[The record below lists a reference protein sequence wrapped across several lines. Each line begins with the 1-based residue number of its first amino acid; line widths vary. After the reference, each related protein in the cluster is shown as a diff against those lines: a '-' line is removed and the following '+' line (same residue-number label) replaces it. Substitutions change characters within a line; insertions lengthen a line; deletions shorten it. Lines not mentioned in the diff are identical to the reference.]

1 MIDVV
6 MRSSSL
12 LSPCQFKDN
21 QRVQAFINADQ
32 QSYQPGG
39 TMQFSLPLNTNLDM
53 TESFVNF
60 ECSIDATGRVDE
72 VGEIYSLKVVAI
84 PAQITNIV
92 GPVATD
98 PGSGAPTAGSLN
110 FLFDGEVSAAI
121 PYNATAAQVL
131 AALLGMKRL
140 VGRGYKIAVSGVDIF
155 PNASNVLIYINN
167 FDVCGQRPQDIA
179 GGLMV
184 VNTANIYTEN
194 PAGRF
199 TPHAV
204 EFVRTQNGALSMPRL
219 ERFQL
224 FHDYVYIQINN
235 ETVYNLVDA
244 NILEAI
250 LVQVDN
256 EFSSSE
262 YYLDGAGRE
271 RGTGFDFVSVT
282 SQAPLA
288 PVITHTW
295 ISRQLK
301 VSLQNIDL
309 FRHILPL
316 KILQNA
322 QLRIYMHLDSASRVL
337 ICSQQTNNTNQSY
350 TLRIPKLHYHGL
362 MLMPAEE
369 AKLIEVKNSEKGLII
384 PFRGWSNF
392 KRALPAGTTN
402 ENIIFNPSQ
411 ANLLGIYF
419 VMFSTDYSGDARNNR
434 KLTTFLKNNIG
445 SYRLKVGEFY
455 FPRDA
460 IRSNTSQISNSEI
473 ISELKNFTE
482 LVTYQRI
489 DGDMFLFNPFWI
501 GDPTSQ
507 GINPTLK
514 AWIPWET
521 DERNQSTIFAVSTS
535 DIGYNDN
542 SGICDYVSLN
552 GVDAKSLA
560 NVQLELTDMT
570 LTNNCIIEIYYLHQD
585 FLVFQGDNF
594 QWKH

>member
-1 MIDVV
+1 MIDTV

-12 LSPCQFKDN
+12 LSPCMFKDN
-21 QRVQAFINADQ
+21 QRTQQFINSDQ
-32 QSYQPGG
+32 QSYAPGG

-53 TESFVNF
+53 TDSFINF

-84 PAQITNIV
+84 PAVITNTV
-92 GPVATD
+92 GPVADDT
-98 PGSGAPTAGSLN
+98 GLGAPTAGSLN
-110 FLFDGEVSAAI
+110 FLFDGEVSSAI

-131 AALLGMKRL
+131 AALQGMKRL
-140 VGRGYKIAVSGVDIF
+140 IGRGYKVAVSGVDIF

-167 FDVCGQRPQDIA
+167 FDVYGQRPQDVA

-184 VNTANIYTEN
+184 INTANIYTQN
-194 PAGRF
+194 PVGRF
-199 TPHAV
+199 TTHAV
-204 EFVRTQNGALSMPRL
+204 EFSRTQDGALSMPRL

-235 ETVYNLVDA
+235 ETIYNLVDA

-256 EFSSSE
+256 EYSSQE
-262 YYLDGAGRE
+262 YILDGAGRE
-271 RGTGFDFVSVT
+271 RGTGFDMVTVVSA
-282 SQAPLA
+282 APAA
-288 PVITHTW
+288 PTITHNW
-295 ISRQLK
+295 VSRQLK
-301 VSLQNIDL
+301 VGLQNIDL

-316 KILQNA
+316 KILSNA
-322 QLRIYMHLDSASRVL
+322 QLRIYMHLDSSSRVL
-337 ICSQQTNNTNQSY
+337 ICSTATNSTNQAY

-362 MLMPAEE
+362 IFSPSEE
-369 AKLIEVKNSEKGLII
+369 EKLIELKNSASGLVI

-392 KRALPAGTTN
+392 KRNLPAGTSS

-411 ANLLGIYF
+411 SNFLGIYF
-419 VMFSTDYSGDARNNR
+419 VMLSTDYAGDARNIR
-434 KLTTFLKNNIG
+434 KITTFLKNNIG
-445 SYRLKVGEFY
+445 SYRLKIGDFY
-455 FPRDA
+455 MPRDA
-460 IRSNTSQISNSEI
+460 IRSNVSQVSNSEI

-489 DGDMFLFNPFWI
+489 DGDMFLFNPFWL
-501 GDPTSQ
+501 GDVTAQ
-507 GINPTLK
+507 GVNPTVK
-514 AWIPWET
+514 GWIPWQTE
-521 DERNQSTIFAVSTS
+521 ERNQSTIFAIGTA

-542 SGICDYVSLN
+542 SGICNYVSLL

-560 NVQLELTDMT
+560 NVQLELVDMS
-570 LTNNCIIEIYYLHQD
+570 LTNNCLIEIFYLHQD
-585 FLVFQGDNF
+585 FLIFQGDQF